1 MTQWQPVILWTD
13 GLAWFG
19 IALMLILL
27 FASRAQMRAGWQR
40 LWQHPLAVVSMLILL
55 CYGSIG
61 LLDSLHYRVRLP
73 TINKRVQYSVTV
85 YSVLDALLTPLRTH
99 NETSYAAPLARRAFS
114 ATPERHAGGEV
125 VEVRKPLQLG
135 GQTPPHA
142 RTELA
147 LRGALYGGITGIGLL
162 LAIVF
167 IIRTF
172 AARTTAPEQHE
183 APCPE
188 PKFLWLKF
196 PWSRFPWS
204 RFPWPRF
211 PWPKFPWPR
220 FPWRSFSLTL
230 LFLSILIG
238 STVELAGNFHVFG
251 TNEIGQDVLYDSIKS
266 VRTGLMMGCLATLV
280 TLPLAVGLGLAA
292 GYFGGWVDDLVQYI
306 YTTLNAIPAVL
317 LIAATVLLMQGFI
330 ETHPA
335 MFDSTASRSDIR
347 LLFLCVIL
355 GMTNWT
361 GLCRILRGET
371 LKLRE
376 LDYIQAA
383 RAFGV
388 PSWRILWQHLLP
400 NLSHLILISL
410 VMDFSGLVLAEAV
423 LSYIGVGVD
432 PSMHSWG
439 NMINAA
445 RLELSREPV
454 IWWPLT
460 AAFIGMFT
468 LVLAA
473 NLFADAVRDAFD
485 PLATR

>member
-1 MTQWQPVILWTD
+1 MTRWQPVILWTD
-13 GLAWFG
+13 GLAWLG
-19 IALMLILL
+19 IMLMLILL

-40 LWQHPLAVVSMLILL
+40 LWQQPLAVISMLILL

-61 LLDSLHYRVRLP
+61 LVDSLHYRVRLP
-73 TINKRVQYSVTV
+73 AINKQAQYSVTV

-114 ATPERHAGGEV
+114 ATPERGAGGEV
-125 VEVRKPLQLG
+125 IEVRRPLQLG

-142 RTELA
+142 RTKRA
-147 LRGALYGGITGIGLL
+147 LRGALYGGITGVGLL
-162 LAIVF
+162 LVIVF
-167 IIRTF
+167 ITRTF
-172 AARTTAPEQHE
+172 AARTTAPGQHVT
-183 APCPE
+183 PDPE
-188 PKFLWLKF
+188 PKFLW
-196 PWSRFPWS
+196 
-204 RFPWPRF
+204 
-211 PWPKFPWPR
+211 PKFPWPK

-230 LFLSILIG
+230 LLLSMLIG
-238 STVELAGNFHVFG
+238 STIELAGNFHVFG

-292 GYFGGWVDDLVQYI
+292 GYFGGWVDDLVQYV
-306 YTTLNAIPAVL
+306 YTTLNAIPSVL

-432 PSMHSWG
+432 PGMHSWG

-454 IWWPLT
+454 IWWPLM

-473 NLFADAVRDAFD
+473 NLFADAVREAFD
-485 PLATR
+485 PLAKR

>member
-1 MTQWQPVILWTD
+1 MTKWQPVILWTD

-19 IALMLILL
+19 IVLMLILL

-40 LWQHPLAVVSMLILL
+40 LWQQPLAVVSMLILL

-73 TINKRVQYSVTV
+73 TINKQVQYSITV

-135 GQTPPHA
+135 GHTPPHA

-147 LRGALYGGITGIGLL
+147 LRGALYGGITSIGLL
-162 LAIVF
+162 LAGVF
-167 IIRTF
+167 IIRTL
-172 AARTTAPEQHE
+172 AARTTAPEQHV
-183 APCPE
+183 APDPE
-188 PKFLWLKF
+188 PKF
-196 PWSRFPWS
+196 S
-204 RFPWPRF
+204 
-211 PWPKFPWPR
+211 WPK

-230 LFLSILIG
+230 LLLSMLIG
-238 STVELAGNFHVFG
+238 STIELAGNFHVFG

-445 RLELSREPV
+445 RLELSRDPV

>member
-1 MTQWQPVILWTD
+1 MTKWQPVILWTD
-13 GLAWFG
+13 GLAWLG
-19 IALMLILL
+19 IMLMLILL

-40 LWQHPLAVVSMLILL
+40 LWQQPLAVINMLILL

-61 LLDSLHYRVRLP
+61 LVDSLHYRVRLP
-73 TINKRVQYSVTV
+73 TVNKQVQYSVTV
-85 YSVLDALLTPLRTH
+85 YSVLDALLTPLRTN

-135 GQTPPHA
+135 GHTPPHA
-142 RTELA
+142 RTKLA
-147 LRGALYGGITGIGLL
+147 LRGALYGGITGVGLL
-162 LAIVF
+162 LVIVF

-172 AARTTAPEQHE
+172 VARTTAPEQHV
-183 APCPE
+183 APDPE
-188 PKFLWLKF
+188 PKFSWSKFSWSKF
-196 PWSRFPWS
+196 PWSKFPWS
-204 RFPWPRF
+204 
-211 PWPKFPWPR
+211 K

-230 LFLSILIG
+230 LLLSMLIG
-238 STVELAGNFHVFG
+238 STVELASNFHVFG

-306 YTTLNAIPAVL
+306 YTTLNAIPSVL

-423 LSYIGVGVD
+423 LTYIGVGVD

-445 RLELSREPV
+445 RLELSRDPV

-460 AAFIGMFT
+460 AAFAGMFT

-473 NLFADAVRDAFD
+473 NLFADAVREAFD

>member
-1 MTQWQPVILWTD
+1 MMDWQPVILWTD
-13 GLAWFG
+13 GLAWLG
-19 IALMLILL
+19 VVLMLTLL
-27 FASRAQMRAGWQR
+27 FVGRASMHDGWRR
-40 LWQHPLAVVSMLILL
+40 LWQRPIAVISMVILL
-55 CYGSIG
+55 CYACIG

-73 TINKRVQYSVTV
+73 RVHGHAEYSITI
-85 YSVLDALLTPLRTH
+85 YSVLDRLLAPLREH
-99 NETSYAAPLARRAFS
+99 KETSYAAPLARHAFS
-114 ATPERHAGGEV
+114 ATPQRIANGTIIEV
-125 VEVRKPLQLG
+125 HQALNLG
-135 GQTPPHA
+135 GQEPTHA
-142 RTELA
+142 KISFA
-147 LRGALYGGITGIGLL
+147 LQGAAWGGIAGMAL
-162 LAIVF
+162 LAITLAF
-167 IIRTF
+167 KALR
-172 AARTTAPEQHE
+172 APASLPH
-183 APCPE
+183 
-188 PKFLWLKF
+188 
-196 PWSRFPWS
+196 
-204 RFPWPRF
+204 
-211 PWPKFPWPR
+211 PR
-220 FPWRSFSLTL
+220 FPWRSFSATILA
-230 LFLSILIG
+230 LSMIIG
-238 STVELAGNFHVFG
+238 TIMMLSTHFHVMG

-266 VRTGLMMGCLATLV
+266 IRTGLMMGCLATLV

-306 YTTLNAIPAVL
+306 YTTLNAIPSIL
-317 LIAATVLLMQGFI
+317 LIAAAVLLMQGFI

-335 MFDSTASRSDIR
+335 LFDSTATRSDIR
-347 LLFLCVIL
+347 LLFLCIIL

-383 RAFGV
+383 HAFGV
-388 PSWRILWQHLLP
+388 SSGRILWRHVLP

-432 PSMHSWG
+432 PTMHSWG

-460 AAFIGMFT
+460 SAFVWMFT

>member
-1 MTQWQPVILWTD
+1 MTRWQPVILWTD
-13 GLAWFG
+13 GLAWLG
-19 IALMLILL
+19 IMLMLILL

-40 LWQHPLAVVSMLILL
+40 LWQQPLAVISMLILL

-61 LLDSLHYRVRLP
+61 LVDSLHYRVRLP
-73 TINKRVQYSVTV
+73 AINKQAQYSVTV

-114 ATPERHAGGEV
+114 ATPERGAGGEV
-125 VEVRKPLQLG
+125 IEVRRPLQLG

-142 RTELA
+142 RTKLA
-147 LRGALYGGITGIGLL
+147 LRGALYGGITGVGLL
-162 LAIVF
+162 LVIVF
-167 IIRTF
+167 ITRTF
-172 AARTTAPEQHE
+172 AARTTAPGQHVT
-183 APCPE
+183 PDPE
-188 PKFLWLKF
+188 PKFLWPK
-196 PWSRFPWS
+196 
-204 RFPWPRF
+204 F
-211 PWPKFPWPR
+211 PWPKFPWPK

-230 LFLSILIG
+230 LLLSMLIG
-238 STVELAGNFHVFG
+238 STIELAGNFHVFG

-292 GYFGGWVDDLVQYI
+292 GYFGGWVDDLVQYV
-306 YTTLNAIPAVL
+306 YTTLNAIPSVL

-432 PSMHSWG
+432 PSTHSWG

-454 IWWPLT
+454 IWWPLM

-473 NLFADAVRDAFD
+473 NLFADAVREAFD
-485 PLATR
+485 PLAKR

>member
-1 MTQWQPVILWTD
+1 MTRWQPVILWTD
-13 GLAWFG
+13 GLAWLG
-19 IALMLILL
+19 IMLMLILL

-40 LWQHPLAVVSMLILL
+40 LWQQPLAVISMLILL

-61 LLDSLHYRVRLP
+61 LVDSLHYRVRLP
-73 TINKRVQYSVTV
+73 AINKQAQYSVTV

-114 ATPERHAGGEV
+114 ATPERGAGGEV
-125 VEVRKPLQLG
+125 IEVRRPLQLG

-142 RTELA
+142 RTKLA
-147 LRGALYGGITGIGLL
+147 LRGALYGGITGVGLL
-162 LAIVF
+162 LVIVF
-167 IIRTF
+167 ITRTF
-172 AARTTAPEQHE
+172 AARTTAPGQHVT
-183 APCPE
+183 PDPE
-188 PKFLWLKF
+188 PKFLWPK
-196 PWSRFPWS
+196 
-204 RFPWPRF
+204 F
-211 PWPKFPWPR
+211 PWPKFPWPK

-230 LFLSILIG
+230 LLLSMLIG
-238 STVELAGNFHVFG
+238 STIELAGNFHVFG

-292 GYFGGWVDDLVQYI
+292 GYFGGWVDDLVQYV
-306 YTTLNAIPAVL
+306 YTTLNAIPSVL

-432 PSMHSWG
+432 PGMHSWG

-454 IWWPLT
+454 IWWPLM

-473 NLFADAVRDAFD
+473 NLFADAVREAFD
-485 PLATR
+485 PLAKR

>member
-1 MTQWQPVILWTD
+1 
-13 GLAWFG
+13 
-19 IALMLILL
+19 
-27 FASRAQMRAGWQR
+27 
-40 LWQHPLAVVSMLILL
+40 
-55 CYGSIG
+55 
-61 LLDSLHYRVRLP
+61 
-73 TINKRVQYSVTV
+73 
-85 YSVLDALLTPLRTH
+85 
-99 NETSYAAPLARRAFS
+99 
-114 ATPERHAGGEV
+114 
-125 VEVRKPLQLG
+125 
-135 GQTPPHA
+135 
-142 RTELA
+142 
-147 LRGALYGGITGIGLL
+147 
-162 LAIVF
+162 
-167 IIRTF
+167 
-172 AARTTAPEQHE
+172 
-183 APCPE
+183 
-188 PKFLWLKF
+188 
-196 PWSRFPWS
+196 
-204 RFPWPRF
+204 
-211 PWPKFPWPR
+211 
-220 FPWRSFSLTL
+220 
-230 LFLSILIG
+230 
-238 STVELAGNFHVFG
+238 
-251 TNEIGQDVLYDSIKS
+251 
-266 VRTGLMMGCLATLV
+266 MGCLATLV

>member
-1 MTQWQPVILWTD
+1 MTGWQPVVLWTD
-13 GLAWFG
+13 GLAWLG
-19 IALMLILL
+19 VVLMLTLL
-27 FASRAQMRAGWQR
+27 FAGRASMHDGWRR
-40 LWQHPLAVVSMLILL
+40 LWQSPIAVISMVLLL
-55 CYGSIG
+55 CYASIG

-73 TINKRVQYSVTV
+73 QVNGHAEYSVTI
-85 YSVLDALLTPLRTH
+85 YSVLDRLLAPLRDH
-99 NETSYAAPLARRAFS
+99 KETSYAAPLARHAFS
-114 ATPERHAGGEV
+114 ATPQRSANGTI
-125 VEVRKPLQLG
+125 VEIHQPLALG
-135 GQTPPHA
+135 GKEPA
-142 RTELA
+142 RAKLNFA
-147 LRGALYGGITGIGLL
+147 VQGAIRGGMAGLIL
-162 LAIVF
+162 LVIIFVATLAIKTL
-167 IIRTF
+167 R
-172 AARTTAPEQHE
+172 APATPAH
-183 APCPE
+183 ADC
-188 PKFLWLKF
+188 
-196 PWSRFPWS
+196 SHAH
-204 RFPWPRF
+204 
-211 PWPKFPWPR
+211 
-220 FPWRSFSLTL
+220 FPWRSFSATVLSLSMIVGSIMTL
-230 LFLSILIG
+230 S
-238 STVELAGNFHVFG
+238 AHFHVMG

-266 VRTGLMMGCLATLV
+266 IRTGLMMGCLATLV

-306 YTTLNAIPAVL
+306 YTTLNAIPSIL
-317 LIAATVLLMQGFI
+317 LIAAAVLLMQGFI

-335 MFDSTASRSDIR
+335 LFDSTATRSDIR
-347 LLFLCVIL
+347 LLFLCIIL

-383 RAFGV
+383 HSFGV
-388 PSWRILWQHLLP
+388 PSGRILWRHVLP

-432 PSMHSWG
+432 PTMHSWG

-460 AAFIGMFT
+460 SAFVWMFT

-473 NLFADAVRDAFD
+473 NLFADAVREAFD
-485 PLATR
+485 PMTTR